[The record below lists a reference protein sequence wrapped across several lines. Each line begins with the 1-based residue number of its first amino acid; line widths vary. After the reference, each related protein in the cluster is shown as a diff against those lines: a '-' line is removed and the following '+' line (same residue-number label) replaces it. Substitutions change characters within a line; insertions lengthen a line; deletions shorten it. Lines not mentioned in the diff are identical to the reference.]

1 MKRGFG
7 GARRCRGAAL
17 AGAVGPAPTSAKF
30 ASESGFVQLL
40 VVSALAVLGG
50 LLTAGL
56 LAAAETGRQ
65 AAALERLVRSEVA
78 ADAGFYRLVAAIED
92 PADTLETVALQG
104 QTTLAMTGDELSL
117 GIEAN
122 GSKID
127 VLAADLQLIERYA
140 RQAGLNGP
148 QVGALLG
155 ELGVARQ
162 DGDSVRALEVVRVA
176 MVGLL
181 PGGELRRDITRFGGP
196 GIDPTYASSRVL
208 HAVPDLSPADVER
221 IAAASPEERAQ
232 FAQLSRHFSSAGRR
246 FSLVARLR
254 WGENAASESRLPIEI
269 STAGKVVVLAHS
281 H

>member
-1 MKRGFG
+1 M
-7 GARRCRGAAL
+7 
-17 AGAVGPAPTSAKF
+17 
-30 ASESGFVQLL
+30 QLL

-65 AAALERLVRSEVA
+65 AAALERLVRGEAA

-140 RQAGLNGP
+140 RQVGLNGP
-148 QVGALLG
+148 DVSALLDT
-155 ELGVARQ
+155 LGAAREA
-162 DGDSVRALEVVRVA
+162 GNGSAALEAIRVA
-176 MVGLL
+176 MTGLL
-181 PGGELRRDITRFGGP
+181 PSEELSRDITRFGAA

-208 HAVPDLSPADVER
+208 HAVPDLSPADADR
-221 IAAASPEERAQ
+221 IAAAPSAERAQ
-232 FAQLSRHFSSAGRR
+232 YAQLSRYFASAGRR
-246 FSLVARLR
+246 FSLLVRAGLLDQ
-254 WGENAASESRLPIEI
+254 RLPLEM
-269 STAGKVVVLAHS
+269 STAGKVVVLAGAY
-281 H
+281 